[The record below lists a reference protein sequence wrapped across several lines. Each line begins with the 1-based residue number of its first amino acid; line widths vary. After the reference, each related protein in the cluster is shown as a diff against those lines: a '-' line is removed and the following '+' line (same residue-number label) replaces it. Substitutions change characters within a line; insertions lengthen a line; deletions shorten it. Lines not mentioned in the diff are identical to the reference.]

1 MHYTPIKYSLNVYTY
16 QQVLEL
22 AKSNYEGDLEK
33 ELTEYTASLQQQGTD
48 SRDIGMLVTKRISAI
63 ARLEAPAIVLFFAP
77 PYCPHNTLKEEVP
90 DESVLIN
97 RLEQFIDEFGAEN
110 DLNYKMLRFFPSL
123 SDSSYLK
130 VDDSAES
137 VDYLFSNF
145 VQQKQLYPVPIDKI
159 RALNIPA
166 INFGTYGKDAH
177 KWTERVN
184 KPYTFGIL
192 PELVK
197 KALLTFLQ

>member
-1 MHYTPIKYSLNVYTY
+1 M
-16 QQVLEL
+16 
-22 AKSNYEGDLEK
+22 
-33 ELTEYTASLQQQGTD
+33 
-48 SRDIGMLVTKRISAI
+48 
-63 ARLEAPAIVLFFAP
+63 
-77 PYCPHNTLKEEVP
+77 
-90 DESVLIN
+90 LIN